1 MTERLFVYGS
11 LIDPEVRRAVLKR
24 DVEVIPDSVRG
35 YRLARIWYG
44 NDTYPVVIEDR
55 DCEEIIEGGVISVT
69 EDDLVALDRYEGPYY
84 RREKVR
90 LRSGQ
95 ETWVYVKA

>member
-11 LIDPEVRRAVLKR
+11 LMDPEVRRAVLGR

-44 NDTYPVVIEDR
+44 KDTYPVVIEDR
-55 DCEEIIEGGVISVT
+55 DCEEIIEGGVISVSK
-69 EDDLVALDRYEGPYY
+69 DDLAALDRYEGPFY
-84 RREKVR
+84 RRDLVR
-90 LRSGQ
+90 LRSGK